1 MEGLVS
7 ILEKKMTMPERDFPV
22 PVHVSTEKSHYNI
35 VQCIML
41 QTGLQGWPLIRH
53 WIHINSLA
61 LERRET
67 SDIWHTLVGNKIV
80 DHSDVVGALP
90 VGTAPT
96 TSSFS
101 T

>member
-1 MEGLVS
+1 MHGYLGGEV
-7 ILEKKMTMPERDFPV
+7 TP
-22 PVHVSTEKSHYNI
+22 NI
-35 VQCIML
+35 DDS
-41 QTGLQGWPLIRH
+41 LIGA
-53 WIHINSLA
+53 A
-61 LERRET
+61 LNNYRET
-67 SDIWHTLVGNKIV
+67 SNIRRALGKKLI